1 MSSDPPSGTP
11 DTPSDSRS
19 ADPTAARRSVAVLGT
34 GIMGAGMARNLAAAG
49 HDVRAWNRTIA
60 RAEPLAD
67 AGVRVLADPAE
78 AVRDADVVLTMLL
91 DGPAVRKVMGVAG
104 PALQRGATW
113 MQSSTVGPD
122 AQRELAALAAGYGLL
137 FLDAPVL
144 GTRQPA
150 ETGQL
155 TVLAAGPAAAREAAG
170 PVLDAV
176 SSTVVWVGDD
186 GADGPASALKLV
198 VNSWVLAVTN
208 ATGEVMALAKGLG
221 VDPDGF
227 FAAIGGG
234 PMDLPYL
241 RMKAAA
247 IRAGD
252 FAPNFTVDGALKD
265 LRLVVAA
272 GERGGVRLDLAA
284 AGAERFRRASE
295 QGHGGEDMAAGYFAS
310 FEPPPDA

>member
-1 MSSDPPSGTP
+1 MTK
-11 DTPSDSRS
+11 TV
-19 ADPTAARRSVAVLGT
+19 TVLGT